1 VVFSGNDVES
11 KIMKVLIVYASAG
24 AGHRRAAE
32 AVYNYLKEA
41 SPDLDLVLLDALD
54 KTNALFKFD
63 YTKGYSFLVNY
74 ATTLWHWA
82 FWTTDSKFL
91 RPISRTLA
99 RIINCINSQGL
110 IRYFIKEN
118 PEVIISTHFL
128 PSELAAAL
136 KKKNKISSKI
146 ITIITD
152 YGVHPFWISPGTD
165 LYVVAADFTKN
176 RLVME
181 GVDARKISVLGL
193 PFDPKFMQHF
203 DRRILCHKIGID
215 HKKFTVLLMTGS
227 FGIGPLEEIADAL
240 AKDCQ
245 VLVVCAG
252 NTKLYTKLL
261 KRNLENV
268 KVFGFISNTEELMAA
283 SQVIITKPGGA
294 TITEVLIMELPV
306 VFISAIPGQ
315 ETANVKALAEYGIGV
330 SPKNIEEIKNY
341 VLDLKNNPQKI
352 EELTRKTRGI
362 QKPFACQ
369 ELASVIR

>member
-1 VVFSGNDVES
+1 
-11 KIMKVLIVYASAG
+11 MKVLIIHASAG

-32 AVYNYLKEA
+32 AVYNYLKES

-63 YTKGYSFLVNY
+63 YTKGYSFLIKY

-82 FWTTDSKFL
+82 FWSTDFKFL
-91 RPISRTLA
+91 RSISRRVA
-99 RIINCINSQGL
+99 QIINGINAQRL
-110 IRYFIKEN
+110 IRYFIQEN

-128 PSELAAAL
+128 PSELAATL
-136 KKKNKISSKI
+136 KKKDKITSKL

-152 YGVHPFWISPGTD
+152 YGVHPFWICPGTD
-165 LYVVAADFTKN
+165 LYVVASDFTRD

-181 GVDARKISVLGL
+181 GVGVEKISVLGL
-193 PFDPKFMQHF
+193 PFDPKFLQHF
-203 DRRILCHKIGID
+203 DRRILCHKMGID

-227 FGIGPLEEIADAL
+227 FGLGPLEEIVECL
-240 AKDCQ
+240 HKDCQ

-252 NTKLYTKLL
+252 NKKLYARLL

-283 SQVIITKPGGA
+283 AQVIITKPGGA

-315 ETANVKALAEYGIGV
+315 EIANVEALAGYGIGV
-330 SPKNIEEIKNY
+330 SPKNIQEIKSI
-341 VLDLKNNPQKI
+341 VLDLKNNPQRI
-352 EELTRKTRGI
+352 EELRRKIREI
-362 QKPFACQ
+362 QKPFACK